1 MEEAAESVN
10 IDRIKVL
17 ENTIEELVSRL
28 TLFFDQKSESIKEFC
43 QKIGKKRRL
52 TKDDIDINT
61 TPIIIEKYRD
71 YSSEKIE
78 LLEIKL
84 SSLIAIFEKETL
96 HNENRFQKI
105 YENLES
111 TEEIKHQFEDLKNE
125 VANKNRE
132 FEITNNNIL
141 ENYMIIKSTVE
152 KLENGVICVD

>member
-52 TKDDIDINT
+52 TKDDIDINA
-61 TPIIIEKYRD
+61 TPIIIEKYKD
-71 YSSEKIE
+71 HSEKIE

-105 YENLES
+105 YEHLES
-111 TEEIKHQFEDLKNE
+111 SDEIKHQFEDLKNE

-132 FEITNNNIL
+132 LEITNTNIL
-141 ENYMIIKSTVE
+141 ENYMVIKSTVE
-152 KLENGVICVD
+152 KLENGVICVE